1 MFIVPMNSSITPL
14 DTMTQKIAPAEK
26 ETKGESASFS
36 DIFKEAYNNVQ
47 ETQRISEED
56 NIRVA
61 LGEIDDLH
69 TVNLN
74 AKKAAM
80 ALEVFVSLKN
90 TAVDAYNEVM
100 RMNI

>member
-1 MFIVPMNSSITPL
+1 MFIIPMNSTITPL
-14 DTMTQKIAPAEK
+14 ETMSQKIVPAEK
-26 ETKGESASFS
+26 ETKEETASFT
-36 DIFKEAYNNVQ
+36 DIFKEALHNVQ

-80 ALEVFVSLKN
+80 ALDVFVALKN
-90 TAVDAYNEVM
+90 TALDAYNEVM